1 MGTLVDGIR
10 KMKSLFVVTAIFFLG
25 NTLVFGEPHN
35 PFPQHV
41 NYTDGSIKPSRFTQE
56 QMDRDV
62 ADFYDYWKKS
72 YVVAAGKDEKGHP
85 LYRVAFG
92 KGSDV
97 TVSEG
102 QGYGMVIAAL
112 MAGYD
117 KKAQE
122 IFDGMWRFSRR
133 YPSEID
139 SRLMSWKIK
148 NGQRVDGAD
157 SAFDGDADIAFALL
171 LANEQWGSDGTID
184 YLAEARRVIE
194 GIKASTIGPESL
206 LPKLGDWVENDG
218 KKYNQF
224 TPRSS
229 DCLLST
235 FKSFAWANS
244 DDSWYDVAESCQK
257 ALKNIQ
263 KKYSKK
269 TGLLPDFLVHC
280 DPLSACRPAPKNFLE
295 GRHDGDYYYNAG
307 RDPWRI
313 GFDYLISGDE
323 NSREIVTKMI
333 DWLNKRSK
341 GRAAKIK
348 SGYTLKGRKIGNYT
362 SSFFQAPFG
371 VAAMAD
377 KKYQKL
383 LDDIYKAVRK
393 AHEGYYEDSVNLL
406 SLLIMSG
413 NFWAPD
419 ETRLDDPKAP
429 YSLKKFRPFLD
440 NSKLTYPDSRTV
452 VAQKKGFEDYHSD
465 FFYLADAKFMTFD
478 MQGEAGDRDELRHFE
493 EFDLQSE
500 HNLTGRIRFAE
511 IGEGVEEFTWMQMH
525 HAKDAHR
532 PFIRL
537 IWRDEHKDTLS
548 GDLHRDALWAVVSR
562 SDVKGSGS
570 YYLYL
575 ADRPGKRFVGVG
587 ISSREGR
594 VYLTI
599 GSKRIDLFQRLDDSD
614 VEKNWRDIKD
624 FYYKAG
630 LYLNKG
636 AGETRIHFSQL
647 KAK

>member
-1 MGTLVDGIR
+1 MKHQISGIR
-10 KMKSLFVVTAIFFLG
+10 KLKSVFAVTAMLFIG
-25 NTLVFGEPHN
+25 NTLWSGEPHN

-41 NYTDGSIKPSRFTQE
+41 DYTAGTIKPSRYTQE

-72 YVVAAGKDEKGHP
+72 YVVSAGKDDNGNL

-102 QGYGMVIAAL
+102 QGYGMVITAL

-117 KKAQE
+117 QKARE

-171 LANEQWGSDGTID
+171 LANEQWGSDGAIN

-194 GIKASTIGPESL
+194 GIKTSTIGPDSL

-218 KKYNQF
+218 EKYNQF

-229 DCLLST
+229 DCILSA
-235 FKSFAWANS
+235 FKSFAWAS
-244 DDSWYDVAESCQK
+244 GDDSWYDVAESCQK
-257 ALKNIQ
+257 ALEHIQ

-269 TGLLPDFLVHC
+269 TGLLPDFMVRC
-280 DPLSACRPAPKNFLE
+280 DPVSSCRPAPRNFLE
-295 GRHDGDYYYNAG
+295 GPNDGKYYYNAG
-307 RDPWRI
+307 RDPWRV
-313 GFDYLISGDE
+313 GLDYLISGDE
-323 NSREIVTKMI
+323 HSRKIVVKMI
-333 DWLNKRSK
+333 NWLNKRTK

-377 KKYQKL
+377 KKYQKF
-383 LDDIYKAVRK
+383 LDRIYNAVRK
-393 AHEGYYEDSVNLL
+393 DHEGYYEDSVNLL
-406 SLLIMSG
+406 SLLVMSG

-419 ETRLDDPKAP
+419 ETSVSDPKAP
-429 YSLKKFRPFLD
+429 YSDDKFRAFLQD
-440 NSKLTYPDSRTV
+440 AKLTYPDSHTV
-452 VAQKKGFEDYHSD
+452 VAQKEGFKDYHSD
-465 FFYLADAKFMTFD
+465 FFYLAKGKYMTFSMTAD
-478 MQGEAGDRDELRHFE
+478 ALERDELRHFE
-493 EFDLQSE
+493 EFDLKKSHE
-500 HNLTGRIRFAE
+500 LSGRIRFSK
-511 IGEGVEEFTWMQMH
+511 IGEDVEEFTWMQMH
-525 HAKDAHR
+525 HANAHR

-537 IWRDEHKDTLS
+537 AWRDEHKDSLS
-548 GDLHRDALWAVVSR
+548 GQIHRDALWAIVSK

-575 ADRPGKRFVGVG
+575 ADRPKGKFVGAK
-587 ISSREGR
+587 ISSHDGR

-599 GSKRIDLFQRLDDSD
+599 DSKTIDLFKDINDSEL
-614 VEKNWRDIKD
+614 EKNWRDVKD

-636 AGETRIHFSQL
+636 SGEMRVQFSKL
-647 KAK
+647 REK